1 MLRQLRSVFN
11 SVGTAIRQDPE
22 VGRLLAAHPRLA
34 RFISN
39 RLSPREPFGLRL
51 TVGVVLGWI
60 FLSLFFGVLR
70 ALFEHEPL
78 VLADLRVLSLVQIF
92 RSPNLDRVMLF
103 ITYLGNWEI
112 VGSGIV
118 LLNVYLFL
126 SRRFSWLAALNVS
139 WLGGEAFVWVSKTLV
154 GRARPDL
161 ITALIPA
168 HGPSFPSGHA
178 FVAFSFYGLVAWFV
192 IKTASTKWWK
202 VLVAIVAVFVVLAI
216 GLSRIYLGVHWPTD
230 VLASLAAGAAWL
242 TIIIIA
248 LTVSPARGVASIS
261 SWPHTSQGR
270 IVGGILLVAW
280 VGIVVGFYE
289 THPLSAPAGKAPEA
303 PVALQEGDIPITLF
317 SYVSGFSENILGRP
331 EEPINVILIGSDID
345 LRRAF
350 QEAGWLPA
358 DPITIA
364 SAWRLLIAELF
375 GRPDPRAPGL
385 PVFWDARP
393 NPFSFERPTPANT
406 AQERHHLHLWNT
418 QFSVGGRPVWLGTV
432 HLDKKGNLA
441 PGVPFPIHEI
451 DPAIDKER
459 ESLRSSLAS
468 TTCVDHIRDVNVTE
482 PMLGQNALH
491 SPFFTDGKAIVVGL
505 NCR

>member
-1 MLRQLRSVFN
+1 V
-11 SVGTAIRQDPE
+11 V
-22 VGRLLAAHPRLA
+22 RLLAAHPRLA

-39 RLSPREPFGLRL
+39 RLNPREPFGLRL
-51 TVGVVLGWI
+51 TIGVALGWI

-70 ALFEHEPL
+70 ALLEHEPL

-92 RSPNLDRVMLF
+92 RSPSLDRVMLF
-103 ITYLGNWEI
+103 ITYLGNWQI

-126 SRRFSWLAALNVS
+126 WRRYYWLAAVNVS
-139 WLGGEAFVWVSKTLV
+139 WLGGEAFVWASKTLV

-192 IKTASTKWWK
+192 VVSARTRWWK
-202 VLVAIVAVFVVLAI
+202 LLISIVAVLVMLAI
-216 GLSRIYLGVHWPTD
+216 GFSRIYLGVHWPTD

-242 TIIIIA
+242 TIIITA
-248 LTVSPARGVASIS
+248 LTVSPAPGVTSIS
-261 SWPHTSQGR
+261 SWPYTRLGR
-270 IVGGILLVAW
+270 IVDGILLVAW
-280 VGIVVGFYE
+280 VAIVASFYE
-289 THPLSAPAGKAPEA
+289 THPLRAPTGKAQQE
-303 PVALQEGDIPITLF
+303 PVTLQEGDVPTTLF
-317 SYVSGFSENILGRP
+317 SYVPRSSEDILGRP
-331 EEPINVILIGSDID
+331 EEPINVILIGSDED
-345 LRRAF
+345 LRRGF

-364 SAWRLLIAELF
+364 SSWRLLIAELF

-418 QFSVGGRPVWLGTV
+418 RFSVGGRPVWLGTV
-432 HLDKKGNLA
+432 HLDKKGELT
-441 PGVPFPIHEI
+441 PGVPIPIHEI

-459 ESLRSSLAS
+459 DGLGSSLAS
-468 TTCVDHIRDVNVTE
+468 TSCVDHIRDVSVTE
-482 PMLGQNALH
+482 PMLGQNALR
-491 SPFFTDGKAIVVGL
+491 SPFFTDGKAIVVNL